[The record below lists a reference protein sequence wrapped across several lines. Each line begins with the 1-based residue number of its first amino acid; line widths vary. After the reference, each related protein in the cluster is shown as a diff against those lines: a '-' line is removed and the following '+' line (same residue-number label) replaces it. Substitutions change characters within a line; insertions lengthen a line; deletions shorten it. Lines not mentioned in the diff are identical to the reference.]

1 MLLGMPAIGV
11 RFDLN
16 RVASGNHELACW
28 KIFWRAIDPESL
40 VDANLY
46 EGSSAAT
53 LAGEENVFC
62 LAIQAG
68 TPGEIDRVRTAMAA
82 SREFQAVCASPMFV
96 EGQLCVR
103 ERLPDAGKVDAYGDI
118 VGRGRACHLA
128 LAAVQEE
135 RQGGAPEEPW
145 TAPSGPPRQKPA
157 SERTRLL
164 PKLGSFEDLRNFLAT
179 TFTPRQFPAAGGAMY
194 WVTPE
199 ELCDIVEAYAGLLMV
214 EFREYACAASKDM
227 CTVSLFEKHPPGTW
241 PIEFNGLFPFA
252 SAADARRIGA
262 AWRTAPEYANVLPKL
277 AGIRGRYQTNFC
289 KGEEI
294 SRSEILPAE
303 RRTPPALLW
312 SRIGERLE
320 RVQAALRQEAEEQE
334 RRRAEEEAKRQ
345 TDDAERKRL
354 ESQRRSLQQCVVCG
368 LGLSVL
374 DRMRGRDRHGACE
387 GSR

>member
-16 RVASGNHELACW
+16 RVASGNPELACW

-53 LAGEENVFC
+53 LAGEENVCC
-62 LAIQAG
+62 LAIQGANSG
-68 TPGEIDRVRTAMAA
+68 IIDRVRTALAA
-82 SREFQAVCASPMFV
+82 SGEFKAVCASPMFV

-118 VGRGRACHLA
+118 IGRGRACHLA

-135 RQGGAPEEPW
+135 RQGGATPEPG
-145 TAPSGPPRQKPA
+145 AAASGPPRQKPA

-164 PKLGSFEDLRNFLAT
+164 PKLGSFEDLRKLLA
-179 TFTPRQFPAAGGAMY
+179 TFTPRQFPREGGVMY

-199 ELCDIVEAYAGLLMV
+199 ELCDIVEAYAGLMV
-214 EFREYACAASKDM
+214 VELREYACAASQEM

-252 SAADARRIGA
+252 SSADARRIGA
-262 AWRTAPEYANVLPKL
+262 AWRTAPEYANILPKL
-277 AGIRGRYQTNFC
+277 AGIRGKYQINFC

-294 SRSEILPAE
+294 SRSEMLPAE

-312 SRIGERLE
+312 SRIWERLE
-320 RVQAALRQEAEEQE
+320 RVQAAVRQEAEERE
-334 RRRAEEEAKRQ
+334 RRQTEEEAKRQ
-345 TDDAERKRL
+345 AEDAERTKL

-387 GSR
+387 ASR